1 MKLYLVRHGQTDW
14 NVQMLAQGRTDI
26 PLNSTGIAQ
35 AEALRDRVKDYKF
48 DICYCSPLVRAAKT
62 AEIVVDGRCKIV
74 HDKLLVE
81 RCFGKYEGT
90 SPTDD
95 WLKYWH
101 LDCNDDV
108 MGMEPL
114 TKVFERS
121 KEFLEKIRK
130 NHSSDASILVVGH
143 GGMLKTLHYNIVG
156 YEDDTDFMSMHFK
169 NGDIWEY
176 EI

>member
-74 HDKLLVE
+74 PDKLLVE

-101 LDCNDDV
+101 LDCNDDE

-121 KEFLEKIRK
+121 KEFLKKIRK

>member
-74 HDKLLVE
+74 PDKLLVE

-90 SPTDD
+90 SPADD

-101 LDCNDDV
+101 LDCNDDE

>member
-74 HDKLLVE
+74 PDKLLVE

-101 LDCNDDV
+101 LDCNDDE

-130 NHSSDASILVVGH
+130 NHSSDASILIVGH

-176 EI
+176 EL